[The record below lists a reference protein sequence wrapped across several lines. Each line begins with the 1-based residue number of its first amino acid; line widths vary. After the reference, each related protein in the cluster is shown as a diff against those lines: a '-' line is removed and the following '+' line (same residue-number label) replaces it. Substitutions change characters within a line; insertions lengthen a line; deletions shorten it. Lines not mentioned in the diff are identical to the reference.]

1 MGKGWLSGLY
11 GPLATSVESELTE
24 TPDVHYSDQIKGRNF
39 EVPGCG
45 GFLLTGMA
53 ENLGQYYE
61 IGKEVACF
69 DDRHDLIDKVR
80 YYLEHED
87 EREAIAQAGYER
99 TLREHTYARRFSE
112 IFGHIGAP
120 RPQFLNRVDQGV
132 PPGCT
137 VEVQ

>member
-1 MGKGWLSGLY
+1 MEMSDL
-11 GPLATSVESELTE
+11 
-24 TPDVHYSDQIKGRNF
+24 HYSDQIKGRNF

-45 GFLLTGMA
+45 GFMLTGMA

-80 YYLEHED
+80 YYLKHED

-99 TLREHTYARRFSE
+99 TMRDHTYPRRFSE
-112 IFGHIGAP
+112 IFEQLGMPGS
-120 RPQFLNRVDQGV
+120 QLLNCAGQGTH
-132 PPGCT
+132 PGCT
-137 VEVQ
+137 IEVQ